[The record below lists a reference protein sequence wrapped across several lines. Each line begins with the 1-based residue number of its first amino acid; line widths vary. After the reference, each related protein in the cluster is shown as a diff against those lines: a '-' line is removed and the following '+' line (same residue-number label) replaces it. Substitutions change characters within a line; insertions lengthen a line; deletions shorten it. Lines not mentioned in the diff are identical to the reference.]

1 MVSAE
6 FLAAIATSS
15 ICQITVASTA
25 YLYVNEND
33 KQNILDIFVS
43 FDDYKIKNLP

>member
-15 ICQITVASTA
+15 ICQITVASTRSTKPWFHIDQSNRKKG
-25 YLYVNEND
+25 L
-33 KQNILDIFVS
+33 I
-43 FDDYKIKNLP
+43 